1 MKVWLII
8 LTVAVIWC
16 AWSIHELCG
25 AIKAILEMLKNKE

>member
-16 AWSIHELCG
+16 IWGIFELCG
-25 AIKAILEMLKNKE
+25 AVKAILEILKNKE